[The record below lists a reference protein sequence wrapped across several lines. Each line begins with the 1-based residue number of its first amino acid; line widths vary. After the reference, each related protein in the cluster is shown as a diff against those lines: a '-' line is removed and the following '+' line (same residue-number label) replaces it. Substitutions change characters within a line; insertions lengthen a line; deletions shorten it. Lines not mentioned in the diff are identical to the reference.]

1 MAATRTHDASSRA
14 AGYPLLGRLGSRAEW
29 VSRIIAL
36 AAGLGMVFVYRLYL
50 RSDDVAPDS
59 VAGLIFASFGT
70 GMLALVGLGY
80 VVRKRIRRHAARRL
94 HEALAWHIAGA
105 MLGVL
110 LIFLHAAGNFNP
122 RSGTYALWGLIAVA
136 VSGVIGRLI
145 DRLCPRLA
153 AAAAARAMT
162 AEGEERL
169 VVTEQKAEEAPAHST
184 SQRKAIGAATSAA
197 VPWDLAYYDLDPEVE
212 TIPHLLTPPARKDAS
227 TRGVTGAWRSI
238 APRTAQVLRS
248 HRPLGRLVKREL
260 AAARSAAGRERL
272 YIQMIRVWRRVHML
286 TCIVALGLLG
296 WHIEFAITLYMNA
309 H

>member
-1 MAATRTHDASSRA
+1 MAATQTHDASSKA

-29 VSRIIAL
+29 ISRIIAL
-36 AAGLGMVFVYRLYL
+36 AAGIGMVYVYRLYL
-50 RSDDVAPDS
+50 RSNDVAPDS
-59 VAGLIFASFGT
+59 VAGLIFASLGT
-70 GMLALVGLGY
+70 GLLVLVGVGY
-80 VVRKRIRRHAARRL
+80 LVRKRIRRHAARRL

-153 AAAAARAMT
+153 AAAAARAMA

-169 VVTEQKAEEAPAHST
+169 KVIEQKAEAAPAHST

-212 TIPHLLTPPARKDAS
+212 TIPRLLTPPARKDAS
-227 TRGVTGAWRSI
+227 THGVTGAWRYI
-238 APRTAQVLRS
+238 GPRTAQMLRNR
-248 HRPLGRLVKREL
+248 RPIGGAVKREL
-260 AAARSAAGRERL
+260 AAARTAAGRERY
-272 YIQMIRVWRRVHML
+272 YIQMIRAWRRIHTL
-286 TCIVALGLLG
+286 TCIIALGLLG
-296 WHIEFAITLYMNA
+296 WHIEFAITLFMNA